1 MSTIKLT
8 SENFN
13 SEISKGVTLVDFW
26 AEYCGPCRMMAPI
39 LEKIASEHGE
49 FKIGK
54 VDTAEEGAL
63 AVRFDV
69 SAIPTLIVFKDG
81 RETGRNVGA
90 IPEEAVLE
98 FVKSHS

>member
-1 MSTIKLT
+1 MSTVKLT
-8 SENFN
+8 AENFA
-13 SEISKGVTLVDFW
+13 SEISQGVTLVDFW

-39 LEKIASEHGE
+39 LDKIASEHGE

-81 RETGRNVGA
+81 REAGRHIGA

-98 FVKSHS
+98 FIGSCN